1 MKLSTFFLLFLAYSA
16 FANFGNHT
24 PFLKS
29 DGTVWATGH
38 NANGELGDGTT
49 GTDRLYPVQVTDSTT
64 NPITNISSISSGA
77 AQTIFLKSDGTVW
90 ATGNNSDGELGIGNT
105 TQQNRAIQVTDYT
118 TNPITNISAISS
130 GLNHTVFLKNDGTV
144 WATGDNS
151 SGQLGDGSTTDKLRA
166 ENVTDSSGNFITNV
180 SAIAAGYNH
189 TVMLKSDGTVW
200 ATGDNSS
207 GQLGDG
213 TTTNKSRAVQVS
225 DSTTNPITNVSAI
238 AAGANHTVFLK
249 NDGTVWATG
258 HNGNG
263 ELGIGNTT
271 QQNRAVQVTD
281 NTGYISSVAAIAAGT
296 NHTLFLKSDGTV
308 WATGDNGSGELGD
321 GSTTYNPRAEQ
332 VTDDS
337 TNAITNISAI
347 STGYN
352 HSVFLKNDGT
362 VWATGQN
369 NNGELGDGSTT
380 DKTRAV
386 QVMQSLGNPFTN
398 VSKLSGNSTHSINT
412 SPTNL
417 NPLTTLT
424 LSENQPIGTVVGDF
438 NATDPDYGAVLSYTL
453 MNDNATSNSK
463 FSISTAGRLTTA
475 EVLDFENNASHTIRV
490 LVSDELNATME
501 GNFTVT
507 VTNVEE
513 VPIITFGGG
522 AATATSNVSENQ
534 RGAASIAATEPDGQ
548 TLTYSITGG
557 VDAALFAIDTATGEL
572 SFISNPDYEFP
583 NDSDQNNSYEVT
595 IQVVDTVNN
604 IVSQS
609 ITVVVGN
616 MIDLS
621 TAIFTNAGAT
631 GRYGPTQAQ
640 VNAAY
645 TGTDLDGRV
654 TINTQGIQE
663 WTVPFSGI
671 YSIEA
676 WGAQGGSV
684 GGKNGGLGA
693 KMKGEF
699 QLAQG
704 MKIKIVVG
712 QHGIAHG
719 NGAGGGGGSFVV
731 ELNASNDNVPM
742 IIAGGGGGATSYN
755 SGSIDGFHGLTTQN
769 GGTSSIANST
779 YGDGN
784 NIAPGVGGGIH
795 GNGGTL
801 GYGGGGGCASGG
813 AGFYGNGG
821 GGYHD
826 ATPGLSF
833 LNGATGGYGSG
844 SLGQANIE
852 HGGFGGGGAGSY
864 SNGYGGGGGGY
875 SGGGG
880 GTWDSSTTGN
890 GGGGGSYN
898 LGTNQ
903 LNQAGANAGHGKV
916 IISALNTPPSDI
928 TLSDH
933 NISENLPTR
942 SIVGTFSTTDPDDI
956 NATGSYIY
964 QLIIDPTKPTPP
976 LKLDSNGTLTTS
988 SILDFETTEN
998 YSIRVKT
1005 SDSNGASFEKNFVV
1019 YVVDEFP
1026 PYVETGNAN
1035 LSSDGRYTLYGM
1047 VVDEGGISGILE
1059 RGFVISPKPI
1069 STLVDAGITKVL
1081 STVNDNNFTASFT
1094 PSLAGKKHFFR
1105 AYAISAESDFLG
1117 TEETFIPA
1125 AIPSPGYWSDA
1136 KPSGAGADWWE
1147 SSWFGSYYAPDTN
1160 QWIMHSELGWLFPS
1174 PSMDSGVWFWKDG
1187 LKWLWTDQQTFP
1199 FLHSI
1204 DQGSWL
1210 YFYGNVGEK
1219 RLFYAYASQKWI
1231 VLENGVIQEKT
1242 TYSQKTDDTGQANN
1256 PDLTGQ
1262 QAGTPTGDPK

>member
-29 DGTVWATGH
+29 DGTVWATGF
-38 NANGELGDGTT
+38 NGNGELGDGTT
-49 GTDRLYPVQVTDSTT
+49 GPDRLYPVQVTDSTT
-64 NPITNISSISSGA
+64 NPITNVSSISSGA

-90 ATGNNSDGELGIGNT
+90 ATGNNSDGELGDGST
-105 TQQNRAIQVTDYT
+105 TDKSRAIQVTDYT

-151 SGQLGDGSTTDKLRA
+151 TGQLGDGSTTDKLRA

-200 ATGDNSS
+200 AAGDNSQ
-207 GQLGDG
+207 GELGDG
-213 TTTNKSRAVQVS
+213 STTDNLRAEPVT
-225 DSTTNPITNVSAI
+225 DSTTNPITSISAIAAGANHTVFLKNDGTVWATGNNTQGELGDGSTTDKNRAVQVTDSTTNPITNVSAIAGGANHTVFLKSDGTVWATGYNANGELGIGNTTQQNRAVQVTDSSTNPISNVSAI

-258 HNGNG
+258 YNANG
-263 ELGIGNTT
+263 ELGIGITT
-271 QQNRAVQVTD
+271 QQNRAVQV
-281 NTGYISSVAAIAAGT
+281 
-296 NHTLFLKSDGTV
+296 
-308 WATGDNGSGELGD
+308 
-321 GSTTYNPRAEQ
+321 
-332 VTDDS
+332 
-337 TNAITNISAI
+337 
-347 STGYN
+347 
-352 HSVFLKNDGT
+352 
-362 VWATGQN
+362 
-369 NNGELGDGSTT
+369 
-380 DKTRAV
+380 
-386 QVMQSLGNPFTN
+386 MQTLGNPLTN

-438 NATDPDYGAVLSYTL
+438 NATDPDYGAVLTYTL

-463 FSISTAGRLTTA
+463 FSLSTAGRLTTA

-557 VDAALFAIDTATGEL
+557 VDAALFAIDTSTGEL

-583 NDSDQNNSYEVT
+583 NDSDQNNSYEVN
-595 IQVVDTVNN
+595 IQVVDTANN

-609 ITVVVGN
+609 ITVVVEN

-676 WGAQGGSV
+676 WGAQGGYS
-684 GGKNGGLGA
+684 NSLQSGLGA
-693 KMKGEF
+693 QMKGEF
-699 QLAQG
+699 SLAKGALLKIAIGQQG
-704 MKIKIVVG
+704 TSASG
-712 QHGIAHG
+712 
-719 NGAGGGGGSFVV
+719 GASGGGGGTFVV
-731 ELNASNDNVPM
+731 DFSDGNSTPV
-742 IIAGGGGGATSYN
+742 IIAGGGS
-755 SGSIDGFHGLTTQN
+755 
-769 GGTSSIANST
+769 
-779 YGDGN
+779 
-784 NIAPGVGGGIH
+784 GVGGSG
-795 GNGGTL
+795 GNGNPGLFTQL
-801 GYGGGGGCASGG
+801 GGNGDNNNQYNATGQGG
-813 AGFYGNGG
+813 ADSQNAGNGG
-821 GGYHD
+821 GG
-826 ATPGLSF
+826 
-833 LNGATGGYGSG
+833 GGGWFSDGNSNTSYGSQRG
-844 SLGQANIE
+844 FGYLTGNVVGGDSSTNNSY
-852 HGGFGGGGAGSY
+852 GGFGGGAGTHT
-864 SNGYGGGGGGY
+864 NNTGGGAGGGY
-875 SGGGG
+875 SGGNAPYHG
-880 GTWDSSTTGN
+880 SAYN

-898 LGTNQ
+898 VGTNQ

-933 NISENLPTR
+933 NISENLPTG

-1026 PYVETGNAN
+1026 PYVETGKAI
-1035 LSSDGRYTLYGM
+1035 LGADGRFTLYGT

-1059 RGFVISPKPI
+1059 RGFVISSKPV

-1105 AYAISAESDFLG
+1105 AYAITAESDFLG

-1147 SSWFGSYYAPDTN
+1147 SSWFGSYYSPDTN

-1174 PSMDSGVWFWKDG
+1174 PSMNSGVWFWKDG

-1231 VLENGVIQEKT
+1231 VLENGVIQENT
-1242 TYSQKTDDTGQANN
+1242 ASVQN
-1256 PDLTGQ
+1256 PDNPDDTGQ
-1262 QAGTPTGDPK
+1262 QAGTPTGGQK

>member
-1 MKLSTFFLLFLAYSA
+1 MKLSTFFLLFLSYSA

-38 NANGELGDGTT
+38 NANGELGDGTNVQQI
-49 GTDRLYPVQVTDSTT
+49 YPVQVTDSTT
-64 NPITNISSISSGA
+64 NPITNVSSISSGA
-77 AQTIFLKSDGTVW
+77 AHTVFLKSDGTVW
-90 ATGNNSDGELGIGNT
+90 ATGNNTEGELGDGSTTDKNRAVQVTDSTTNPITNVSAIAGGANHTVFLKSDGTVWATGYNVYGELGIGNT
-105 TQQNRAIQVTDYT
+105 TQQNRAVQ
-118 TNPITNISAISS
+118 
-130 GLNHTVFLKNDGTV
+130 
-144 WATGDNS
+144 
-151 SGQLGDGSTTDKLRA
+151 
-166 ENVTDSSGNFITNV
+166 VTDSSGNYITNV
-180 SAIAAGYNH
+180 SAIAAGYYQ
-189 TVMLKSDGTVW
+189 TVFLKSDGTVW
-200 ATGDNSS
+200 ATGQNNN
-207 GQLGDG
+207 GELGDG

-238 AAGANHTVFLK
+238 AGGANHTV
-249 NDGTVWATG
+249 
-258 HNGNG
+258 
-263 ELGIGNTT
+263 
-271 QQNRAVQVTD
+271 
-281 NTGYISSVAAIAAGT
+281 
-296 NHTLFLKSDGTV
+296 FLKSDGTV
-308 WATGDNGSGELGD
+308 WATGENANGELGD
-321 GSTTYNPRAEQ
+321 GTTNDNPRAEP
-332 VTDDS
+332 VTDS
-337 TNAITNISAI
+337 TTNPITNISAI
-347 STGYN
+347 STGYY

-362 VWATGQN
+362 VWATGN
-369 NNGELGDGSTT
+369 NAEGELGDGSTT
-380 DKTRAV
+380 DKSRAV
-386 QVMQSLGNPFTN
+386 QVMQTLGNPLTN

-438 NATDPDYGAVLSYTL
+438 NATDPDYGAVLTYTL

-463 FSISTAGRLTTA
+463 FSLSTAGRLTTA

-522 AATATSNVSENQ
+522 AATAISNVSENQ
-534 RGAASIAATEPDGQ
+534 RGAASVAATEPDGQ
-548 TLTYSITGG
+548 TLTYSIAGG
-557 VDAALFAIDTATGEL
+557 LDAALFAIDATNGEL
-572 SFISNPDYEFP
+572 SFASTPDYEFP
-583 NDSDQNNSYEVT
+583 TDSDQNNSYEVD
-595 IQVVDTVNN
+595 IQVVDTAGNSA
-604 IVSQS
+604 SQS
-609 ITVVVGN
+609 ISVVVQN

-621 TAIFTNAGAT
+621 TFIFSNAGAT
-631 GRYGPTQAQ
+631 GRFGPTQTQ
-640 VNAAY
+640 VDAAY

-663 WTVPFSGI
+663 WIVPFSGV

-676 WGAQGGSV
+676 WGAQGGKQPEYNYGSR
-684 GGKNGGLGA
+684 GSKIS
-693 KMKGEF
+693 GEF
-699 QLAQG
+699 VLTQG
-704 MKIKIVVG
+704 RVIKILVG
-712 QHGIAHG
+712 QMGG
-719 NGAGGGGGSFVV
+719 NDSSDGGGGGGGGSFIVD
-731 ELNASNDNVPM
+731 SNGTPILIV
-742 IIAGGGGGATSYN
+742 GGGGGDGAEQSNGAGNAYTNQTPGTYYGFSNPSTS
-755 SGSIDGFHGLTTQN
+755 N
-769 GGTSSIANST
+769 GG
-779 YGDGN
+779 YGN
-784 NIAPGVGGGIH
+784 
-795 GNGGTL
+795 
-801 GYGGGGGCASGG
+801 GG
-813 AGFYGNGG
+813 AGFVGNSSGGNSLSFQNGG
-821 GGYHD
+821 
-826 ATPGLSF
+826 L
-833 LNGATGGYGSG
+833 GGYGG
-844 SLGQANIE
+844 DGI
-852 HGGFGGGGAGSY
+852 GGFGGGGMGTGSE
-864 SNGYGGGGGGY
+864 YGGGGGGY
-875 SGGGG
+875 TG
-880 GTWDSSTTGN
+880 GN
-890 GGGGGSYN
+890 GGNGNNSGEDSGQGGGSYN
-898 LGTNQ
+898 SGTNQ
-903 LNQAGANAGHGKV
+903 LNLAGANAGHGKV

-933 NISENLPTR
+933 NISENLPTG

-964 QLIIDPTKPTPP
+964 QLIIDPNKTAPP
-976 LKLDSNGTLTTS
+976 LNLDSNGTLTTS

-1019 YVVDEFP
+1019 YVIDEFP

-1059 RGFVISPKPI
+1059 RGFVISSKPI

-1174 PSMDSGVWFWKDG
+1174 PSMNSGVWFWKDG

-1231 VLENGVIQEKT
+1231 VLENGVIVENT
-1242 TYSQKTDDTGQANN
+1242 TSVQN
-1256 PDLTGQ
+1256 PDNPDDTGQ
-1262 QAGTPTGDPK
+1262 QAGTPTGGQK